1 MTCLCEHGTEG
12 STPSPQGCGV
22 YQWTGLSVSPRSIS
36 ILPLVNHF
44 FFSGSAQEKKKICE
58 EITTVAFLF
67 ASVAGEEQLH
77 PLQCIM
83 FTKHLT
89 QRLECAEEFLKKN
102 GWRYIRHNWS
112 LWYQSTSSYNLKKS
126 VVFKEF
132 HGNVR
137 LLKTW
142 RGGTLVRMHNMIYLF
157 AAIIK

>member
-44 FFSGSAQEKKKICE
+44 FFSGSAQDKKKICE

-89 QRLECAEEFLKKN
+89 QRLECAEEFKKKWVKGYTAQLVTVISVNFQLQLKE
-102 GWRYIRHNWS
+102 IS
-112 LWYQSTSSYNLKKS
+112 C
-126 VVFKEF
+126 F
-132 HGNVR
+132 
-137 LLKTW
+137 
-142 RGGTLVRMHNMIYLF
+142 
-157 AAIIK
+157 